1 MQVKSFRL
9 VTVFCEAILESLVIT
24 ELDELGI
31 VSYTVSDCRG
41 RGTRGVRSGAW
52 SLSSNIR
59 IEVMCDEEVAERLA
73 SALTQKY
80 DKDYGLLIVAS
91 NVDIL
96 N

>member
-24 ELDELGI
+24 EFDELGI
-31 VSYTVSDCRG
+31 VGYTVSDCRG
-41 RGTRGVRSGAW
+41 RGTHGIRSGSW
-52 SLSSNIR
+52 RLSSNIR

-73 SALTQKY
+73 SALSQKY

>member
-24 ELDELGI
+24 EFDELGI
-31 VSYTVSDCRG
+31 VVNTVSDCRG
-41 RGTRGVRSGAW
+41 RGTHGVRIGSW
-52 SLSSNIR
+52 RLSSNIR

-73 SALTQKY
+73 SALSQKY

>member
-1 MQVKSFRL
+1 MQVKPFKL

-31 VSYTVSDCRG
+31 VGYTVSDCRG
-41 RGTRGVRSGAW
+41 RGTHGVHSGSW
-52 SLSSNIR
+52 RLSSNIR
-59 IEVMCDEEVAERLA
+59 IEVMCDEEVAENLA
-73 SALTQKY
+73 SALSQKY

-91 NVDIL
+91 NVDVL